1 MENLQELKPVGKL
14 TPFAHFCCTIGN
26 LPTSYMISLTYE
38 EQLLWLCQY
47 LEKTVIPAV
56 NTNAESVAE
65 LQNLYIQLKEYVDNY
80 FNNLD
85 VQEEINNKLD
95 EMAESGELQAIIESF
110 LQLNSLMCF
119 DTIADLKQATNL
131 IAGSFA
137 KTLGYYSINDGG
149 SALYKIVDNTETLP
163 NDMTV
168 IEIANNLYAILIY
181 DKSNINVKQMGAH
194 GDGETDDLSI
204 INNIINLIE
213 SGSVLYFPNGN
224 YIFSN
229 PLNITKTIE
238 IKGTSYTNNTG
249 TTFTF
254 NNTNGI
260 VMKASYIKVKNIN
273 ITGTNRNDNI
283 IDLDNNIYGIMGVVN
298 QYTDDYSNGGCSLE
312 NCNVHGF
319 NIGVAIFSTR
329 VTQSKWSGAYRT
341 FKNCYINYNQI
352 GYLIKDGATFNS
364 IIGGTISSNTKHG
377 IYAETETYYQNIEVV
392 DTAMEM
398 DGVHNGFSDELFT
411 DFGIYA
417 GKDTKIKFTNSY
429 LEQLYAFVND
439 GGIIE
444 LLSTHVHS
452 NVCMFGFGQILSE
465 SSHAPYKTKM
475 PYSIDF
481 ATRST
486 NSNLTVSA
494 PYSSSP
500 YARLQCNTNTQPRL
514 NFPNMISVPLA
525 MQNLEWC
532 QLDFDI
538 KIDNGYQVEN
548 LAIRPQFEIV
558 GYVSG
563 NRDGGNIANTY
574 APKNVKINDNNWH
587 HFTMFWRP
595 RIGTTGYIADIND
608 MIYRLS
614 VYLFLCD
621 TLSDSTQVDF
631 STNNLDAKLTNPVVT
646 IYGKT
651 FNAFDNDLIYLKSL
665 LPSS

>member
-1 MENLQELKPVGKL
+1 MADISKIRILNTDYDIKDETARNIIDKQLYSFGTLNEMTSSTLLKNG
-14 TPFAHFCCTIGN
+14 
-26 LPTSYMISLTYE
+26 
-38 EQLLWLCQY
+38 
-47 LEKTVIPAV
+47 
-56 NTNAESVAE
+56 
-65 LQNLYIQLKEYVDNY
+65 D
-80 FNNLD
+80 
-85 VQEEINNKLD
+85 
-95 EMAESGELQAIIESF
+95 
-110 LQLNSLMCF
+110 
-119 DTIADLKQATNL
+119 
-131 IAGSFA
+131 FA
-137 KTLGYYSINDGG
+137 KTLGFYEINDGG
-149 SALYKIVDNTETLP
+149 SAYYYIRTKTINEVVNNITLFEIT
-163 NDMTV
+163 NDLV
-168 IEIANNLYAILIY
+168 AELVY

-204 INNIINLIE
+204 INNIINLVE

-238 IKGTSYTNNTG
+238 IKGTSLTNNTG

-260 VMKASYIKVKNIN
+260 VMKESYIKVKNIN
-273 ITGTNRNDNI
+273 IAGTNRNDNI
-283 IDLDNNIYGIMGVVN
+283 IIDLENNIFGVIGVVN
-298 QYTDDYSNGGCSLE
+298 QYTDNYSNGGCSLE

-329 VTQSKWSGAYRT
+329 ATQMKWSGAYRT
-341 FKNCYINYNQI
+341 FKNCHVNYNQI

-377 IYAETETYYQNIEVV
+377 IYAETETFYQNIEVI
-392 DTAMEM
+392 DTVMEQ
-398 DGVHNGFSDELFT
+398 DGVIGGFSDALFT

-417 GKDTKIKFTNSY
+417 GKSTKIKFTNSY
-429 LEQLYAFVND
+429 LEQLYAYVNN

-475 PYSIDF
+475 PYSLDF

-494 PYSSSP
+494 PYGSSP
-500 YARLQCNTNTQPRL
+500 YARLQCNANTQPRF
-514 NFPNMISVPLA
+514 NFPDLLHMPLP
-525 MQNLEWC
+525 MGDIEC
-532 QLDFDI
+532 VQLDFDI
-538 KIDNGYQVEN
+538 KFDNGFQVEN
-548 LAIRPQFEIV
+548 LAVSPYLEIV

-563 NRDGGNIANTY
+563 NKDGGNASNTY
-574 APKNVKINDNNWH
+574 SPKNLKINDNKWH
-587 HFTMFWRP
+587 HFTMYWRP

-608 MIYRLS
+608 IIYRFS
-614 VYLFLCD
+614 VSLFFCD
-621 TLSDSTQVDF
+621 TLSVSTNVDF
-631 STNNLDAKLTNPVVT
+631 SSYNLDAKLTNPVVT

-651 FNAFDNDLIYLKSL
+651 LNAYNGDMNYLKTL